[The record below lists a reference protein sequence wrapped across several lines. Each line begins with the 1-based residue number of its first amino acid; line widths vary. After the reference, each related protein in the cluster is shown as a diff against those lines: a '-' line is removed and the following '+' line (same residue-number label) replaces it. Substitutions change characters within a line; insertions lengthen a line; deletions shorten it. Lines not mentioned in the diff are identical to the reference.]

1 MGTKDEQS
9 ARPSSSIIW
18 RRQSDCQRHTA
29 LLCSPFTSSPPPLI
43 HFMGERGRARRHA
56 AITLKAS
63 PILSNETRN
72 EREGRR
78 EGWVYFFH
86 SSVLKHA
93 SVVCLMANELGT
105 VCKQPSIVR
114 GELTRRS
121 DKEGGYDDDGQWQK
135 EKLRFRNKPVH
146 SLSRSVTHCRS
157 HLLPFL

>member
-1 MGTKDEQS
+1 M
-9 ARPSSSIIW
+9 RLPL
-18 RRQSDCQRHTA
+18 RRSTLLTFYELTA
-29 LLCSPFTSSPPPLI
+29 AAHSFY
-43 HFMGERGRARRHA
+43 GGARARRHA

-63 PILSNETRN
+63 PILSNETPN
-72 EREGRR
+72 EREGG
-78 EGWVYFFH
+78 EYFFH

-121 DKEGGYDDDGQWQK
+121 DKEGGYDDDGQWKK

-146 SLSRSVTHCRS
+146 SLTHSLPLPLTSFFVAVHWSTGPPRS
-157 HLLPFL
+157 

>member
-1 MGTKDEQS
+1 M
-9 ARPSSSIIW
+9 
-18 RRQSDCQRHTA
+18 
-29 LLCSPFTSSPPPLI
+29 
-43 HFMGERGRARRHA
+43 
-56 AITLKAS
+56 
-63 PILSNETRN
+63 
-72 EREGRR
+72 
-78 EGWVYFFH
+78 YFFH

-146 SLSRSVTHCRS
+146 SLTHCRS
-157 HLLPFL
+157 HLLPFLWHVHWSTRREVDWRPLRDHQVPVRP